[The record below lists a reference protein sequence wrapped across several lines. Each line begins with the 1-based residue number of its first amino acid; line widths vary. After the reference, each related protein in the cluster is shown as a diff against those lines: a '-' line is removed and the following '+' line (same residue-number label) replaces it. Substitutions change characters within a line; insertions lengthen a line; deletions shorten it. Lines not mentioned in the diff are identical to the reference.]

1 MSFMPDPLISEVLG
15 LLREE
20 GLTWISEEV
29 EEAIAAGNPETF
41 IVREFKLRGQLR
53 FELEQMISSSDAN
66 VPIEKTR
73 IKLLPFSTKEQAETL
88 ARTLETYTSGVAD
101 VIDTLPSRINEMQPD
116 ETASDINLILMNDVT
131 DERFDFD
138 GQDRTT
144 IMEILK
150 SIRRLL
156 SDLTKPSE
164 QP

>member
-1 MSFMPDPLISEVLG
+1 
-15 LLREE
+15 
-20 GLTWISEEV
+20 
-29 EEAIAAGNPETF
+29 
-41 IVREFKLRGQLR
+41 
-53 FELEQMISSSDAN
+53 MISSSDAN